1 MEFIE
6 QYHQLLGVESQK
18 IRKVGINA
26 QIPNN
31 AHLHTKLFPK
41 RKHTVIICFSN
52 YSSKT
57 HRNFLSESQR
67 I

>member
-41 RKHTVIICFSN
+41 RKTYCDHLF
-52 YSSKT
+52 
-57 HRNFLSESQR
+57 Q
-67 I
+67 